1 MKQILETRP
10 RITAAV
16 TINESALQGVSRA
29 LDRARVQVPRDFSLI
44 GVVGERW
51 AEDFH
56 PRMTAAVVSPAKLV
70 RSAFEM
76 LLDRIEDPGSKPR
89 HVLQSPSITLGATTG
104 RPSRR

>member
-29 LDRARVQVPRDFSLI
+29 LDRARVRLPRDFSLI

-56 PRMTAAVVSPAKLV
+56 PRMTAAVVSPAELV

-76 LLDRIEDPGSKPR
+76 LLDRIENPGSEAR

-104 RPSRR
+104 RAPAR